1 MKIRAISVDKI
12 SKQYRIGQ
20 GKSAQYSTLRDQLA
34 GFFHQRA
41 RHVLRIGRQNG
52 GQAPTPQDDFIWA
65 VRDISFEVMR
75 GEVVGII
82 GPNGAGKST
91 LLKILTRITEPT
103 QGRIAIFGK
112 VGSLLEV
119 GTGFHKELTGRENV
133 YLNGAILG
141 MKKGE
146 IDRKFDEIVAF
157 SEFEKFIDTP
167 MKFYSS
173 GMQVRLA
180 FSVAAH
186 MEPDILLVDEVLAVG
201 DAAFQ
206 KKCLNKMEEVGHEGR
221 TVIFVS
227 HHMPS
232 ISRLCERTILMERGQ
247 IVRDGPTHQVV
258 GEYLH
263 KMLGST
269 PTRYWKDPQKAPSS
283 DVVRLRS
290 LAIKNTFGQVV
301 DAVDIR
307 EMVAVEMIYEVLK
320 PGYVLYP
327 GFTVHNGEDIW
338 LFASLEAN
346 PEWLRKPRPVGQ
358 YVSTGWIPGNLL
370 AEGTMFVGAS
380 VRSEEPARV
389 HFYERDAVAF
399 RVIEHPGG
407 LSARVDHPG
416 EFPGVIRPLLQWDT
430 SYIPP
435 GQNPS

>member
-1 MKIRAISVDKI
+1 MNNLAIYVDRI
-12 SKQYRIGQ
+12 SKQYHIGQ
-20 GKSAQYSTLRDQLA
+20 GKAAQYSTLRDQVS
-34 GFFHQRA
+34 GFFHRNA
-41 RHVLRIGRQNG
+41 RNILKVGREKG
-52 GQAPTPQDDFIWA
+52 GNSTSSQQELIWA
-65 VRDISFEVMR
+65 VRDISFEVRR

-91 LLKILTRITEPT
+91 LLKILTQITEPT
-103 QGRIAIFGK
+103 HGRVAIFGK

-141 MKKGE
+141 MKKAE
-146 IDRKFDEIVAF
+146 IDRKFEEIVSF

-167 MKFYSS
+167 MKYYSS

-180 FSVAAH
+180 FAVAAH

-232 ISRLCERTILMERGQ
+232 ITRLCVRAILLEQGR

-258 GEYLH
+258 AEYLH
-263 KMLGST
+263 KMLGTTSA
-269 PTRYWKDPQKAPSS
+269 RYWEDPQLAPSS
-283 DVVRLRS
+283 EVVRLRS
-290 LAIKNTFGQVV
+290 LVIKNASGQVV
-301 DAVDIR
+301 DTVDVR
-307 EMVAVEMIYEVLK
+307 EMVAVELGFEVLS

-327 GFTVHNGEDIW
+327 GFTIHNEEDIW
-338 LFASLEAN
+338 LFASLETT
-346 PEWLRKPRPVGQ
+346 PEWLRQPRPAGH

-370 AEGTMFVGAS
+370 AEGTMFIGAS
-380 VRSEEPARV
+380 IRSEQPERV
-389 HFYERDAVAF
+389 HFYEREAAAF
-399 RVIEHPGG
+399 RIIEKPGD
-407 LSARVDHPG
+407 LSARLDHPG
-416 EFPGVIRPLLQWDT
+416 QFPGVIRPLLKWET
-430 SYIPP
+430 HFYPP
-435 GQNPS
+435 GQEHP

>member
-1 MKIRAISVDKI
+1 MNNRAISVEKI
-12 SKQYRIGQ
+12 GKQYQIGQ
-20 GKSAQYSTLRDQLA
+20 DKSAQYSTLRDQVAAFL
-34 GFFHQRA
+34 
-41 RHVLRIGRQNG
+41 GRQARGIRKIARRND
-52 GQAPTPQDDFIWA
+52 GQTIASDDEFIWA
-65 VRDISFEVMR
+65 VRDVSFEVMR

-91 LLKILTRITEPT
+91 LLRVRTRITEPT
-103 QGRIAIFGK
+103 QGRVSIFGK

-119 GTGFHKELTGRENV
+119 GTGFHKELSGRENV

-141 MKKGE
+141 MKKVE

-206 KKCLNKMEEVGHEGR
+206 KKCLNKMEEVGHQGR

-232 ISRLCERTILMERGQ
+232 ISRLCERTILMEQGQ
-247 IVRDGPTHQVV
+247 IARDGPTHQVV

-263 KMLGST
+263 KMLGTT
-269 PTRYWKDPQKAPSS
+269 PTRLWNDPRTAPSS
-283 DVVRLRS
+283 EVVRLKS
-290 LAIKNTFGQVV
+290 LAIKDSFGHVV

-307 EMVAVEMIYEVLK
+307 DKVAVEMVYEVLT
-320 PGYVLYP
+320 PGCVLYP
-327 GFTVHNGEDIW
+327 GFTIHNEEDIW

-370 AEGTMFVGAS
+370 GEGTLFVGAS
-380 VRSEEPARV
+380 VRSEEPGRV

-416 EFPGVIRPLLQWDT
+416 EFPGVIRPLLDWDT
-430 SYIPP
+430 SYFPP
-435 GQNPS
+435 GQTPR